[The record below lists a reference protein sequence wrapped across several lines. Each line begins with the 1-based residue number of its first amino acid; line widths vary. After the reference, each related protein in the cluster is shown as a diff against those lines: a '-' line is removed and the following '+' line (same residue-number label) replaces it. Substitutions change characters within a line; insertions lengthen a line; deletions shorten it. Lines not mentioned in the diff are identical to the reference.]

1 MTVDT
6 FCRECCGNTLA
17 SGIVDTFCRECCVNA
32 PAPGTVDT
40 FCTECCVN
48 APAVGLDVLVA
59 GVVAEDVVGDRDSKS
74 IWKFDGS
81 A

>member
-1 MTVDT
+1 MDT
-6 FCRECCGNTLA
+6 FCIECCG
-17 SGIVDTFCRECCVNA
+17 NA

-40 FCTECCVN
+40 FCTECCDN

-59 GVVAEDVVGDRDSKS
+59 GVVAEDVAGDRESKS
-74 IWKFDGS
+74 IWNCDGS